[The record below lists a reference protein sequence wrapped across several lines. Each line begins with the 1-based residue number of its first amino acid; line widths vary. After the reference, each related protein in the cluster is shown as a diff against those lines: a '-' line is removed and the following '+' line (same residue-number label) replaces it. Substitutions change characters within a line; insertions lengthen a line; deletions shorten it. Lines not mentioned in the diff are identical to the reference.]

1 MSGRKIQL
9 IWRLWTIKRCA
20 SCVFLSLDL
29 CPHTLGRGSP
39 LRAQCGLFQHLSGN
53 ATITD
58 HRPSKTRVA
67 LGLEGDKQPSTPS
80 QSTDPSHNL
89 HYWERKYYQLPTNK
103 HLPISRGGIA
113 FFSSCERKKERKK
126 TKHFGH
132 RHQRSGKQRWGRVH
146 PCPLC
151 AVSFLHPVSLTSLSC
166 LSLATGSCPATHLT
180 PHQATLMEP
189 KSCL

>member
-1 MSGRKIQL
+1 MTKHQEQETEKYSWCEDLKRLKDVRVVWRCRL
-9 IWRLWTIKRCA
+9 I
-20 SCVFLSLDL
+20 F
-29 CPHTLGRGSP
+29 PHTLGRGSP

-113 FFSSCERKKERKK
+113 FFASCERKKTNK
-126 TKHFGH
+126 TKEKNISDTGRKDEAQFTPVLSALSHFLPCLASLWPLGPALPLIWLLT
-132 RHQRSGKQRWGRVH
+132 KQ
-146 PCPLC
+146 L
-151 AVSFLHPVSLTSLSC
+151 
-166 LSLATGSCPATHLT
+166 
-180 PHQATLMEP
+180 
-189 KSCL
+189 